1 MSDPTPEDASPT
13 AGTDDATTQS
23 GATQSDAT
31 RSSAARSNATDSA
44 ESRNP
49 AVRRLADWDADR
61 LGTLAD
67 RYGTP
72 LYVIDRDRV
81 RENCA
86 RLRDALPDADV
97 RYAVKAHTGQA
108 VLRTVE
114 RAGLAAEC
122 ASAGELERA
131 LAAGFPGDRLHYTAV
146 NPPARDLDRVVDRW
160 REHPEITI
168 TAGAV
173 DTLDR
178 LAERGFDGRVCLRVT
193 PGVGAGH
200 HEKVRTGAHAKFGVP
215 YDRAASVVREATD
228 RFEVVGIHAHAGSG
242 IDAAGLDRHRELVSR
257 MGALA
262 RRLVA
267 PESEGVEDAGADPVA
282 LEYVDVGG
290 GFGVPYRDEEPPL
303 DLSAVAAATREAFET
318 ALGDAGASTAG
329 DARNDH
335 DLDLVVEPGRYVV
348 ADAGVLLTRVNT
360 VKPAPETTVV
370 GVDAGM
376 TDLLRP
382 AMYDAFHPIR
392 NCSAETGAATETDG
406 EVERDDRET
415 VPVTVAGPI
424 CETADV
430 FCEDRPL
437 PAPKRGD
444 LLAIGIA
451 GAYGYEMASQYNSR
465 PRPAEVAIGAEKDAS
480 AGTDT
485 GSDATDSGP
494 TLVRDRETIAD
505 VTAVERRAGYEG
517 LAALEDP
524 ARSARGTN
532 ATEDDR

>member
-1 MSDPTPEDASPT
+1 MSGPTPEDAS
-13 AGTDDATTQS
+13 
-23 GATQSDAT
+23 
-31 RSSAARSNATDSA
+31 SS
-44 ESRNP
+44 NP
-49 AVRRLADWDADR
+49 PVRRLADWDPDR
-61 LGTLAD
+61 LAALAD

-86 RLRDALPDADV
+86 RLRDAFPDADV
-97 RYAVKAHTGQA
+97 RYAVKAHTGQS

-131 LAAGFPGDRLHYTAV
+131 LAAGFPGDRIHYTAV

-178 LAERGFDGRVCLRVT
+178 LADRGFDGRVCIRVT

-228 RFEVVGIHAHAGSG
+228 RFDVVGIHAHAGSG
-242 IDAAGLDRHRELVSR
+242 IDAEGLDRHRELVSR

-262 RRLVA
+262 AALVDPA
-267 PESEGVEDAGADPVA
+267 AGDRENADADPIT

-290 GFGVPYRDEEPPL
+290 GFGVPYRDNEPPL
-303 DLSAVAAATREAFET
+303 DLPAVADATREAFET
-318 ALGDAGASTAG
+318 ALEDADVDDDAG
-329 DARNDH
+329 
-335 DLDLVVEPGRYVV
+335 LDLAVEPGRYVV

-392 NCSAETGAATETDG
+392 NVSASSHSG
-406 EVERDDRET
+406 EDRGDVIDDRGGRET
-415 VPVTVAGPI
+415 IPATVTGPI
-424 CETADV
+424 CETADM

-437 PAPKRGD
+437 PAPERGD
-444 LLAIGIA
+444 VLAIGIA

-465 PRPAEVAIGAEKDAS
+465 PRPAEVAVGAGRDA
-480 AGTDT
+480 AMGTDE
-485 GSDATDSGP
+485 SPDATDPGP

-524 ARSARGTN
+524 VRPAGDISS
-532 ATEDDR
+532 TEDAE

>member
-1 MSDPTPEDASPT
+1 MSDPVSGDAPPA
-13 AGTDDATTQS
+13 AGAGEADGTTDAGDT
-23 GATQSDAT
+23 GE
-31 RSSAARSNATDSA
+31 SSATEPA
-44 ESRNP
+44 EPRNP
-49 AVRRLADWDADR
+49 AIRRLADWDPDR
-61 LGTLAD
+61 LEALAD

-86 RLRDALPDADV
+86 RLRDAFPDADV

-131 LAAGFPGDRLHYTAV
+131 LAAGFPGDRIHYTAV

-160 REHPEITI
+160 REHPGITI

-178 LAERGFDGRVCLRVT
+178 LAERGFDGRVCIRVT
-193 PGVGAGH
+193 PGVDAGH

-215 YDRAASVVREATD
+215 YDRAASVVRETAD
-228 RFEVVGIHAHAGSG
+228 RFDVVGIHAHAGSG
-242 IDAAGLDRHRELVSR
+242 IDAEGLDRHRELVSR

-267 PESEGVEDAGADPVA
+267 PESGGEEDGDADPVA

-303 DLSAVAAATREAFET
+303 DLPAVADATRKAFET
-318 ALGDAGASTAG
+318 AIDDVRT
-329 DARNDH
+329 DH
-335 DLDLVVEPGRYVV
+335 EAAAEIDLAVEPGRYVV

-360 VKPAPETTVV
+360 VKPTPETTVA

-392 NCSAETGAATETDG
+392 NCSVETGSATETGTATETDDDG
-406 EVERDDRET
+406 RDDRET

-424 CETADV
+424 CESADV
-430 FCEDRPL
+430 FCENRPL
-437 PAPKRGD
+437 PAPERGD
-444 LLAIGIA
+444 LLAVGIA

-465 PRPAEVAIGAEKDAS
+465 PRPAEVAIGAEAAET
-480 AGTDT
+480 AGTGADSNT
-485 GSDATDSGP
+485 AGSEP
-494 TLVRDRETIAD
+494 ILVRDRETIAD

-517 LAALEDP
+517 LAALADP
-524 ARSARGTN
+524 AGPAHGAS